1 MSNINLIVAHYN
13 ENIQW
18 INNLNESEI
27 NKIYLYSKNQD
38 YRYNLSINDKIKH
51 QYLPNIGREAH
62 TYLYHIVSNYYNLG
76 EYNIF
81 LQGSPSIRKPYENRI
96 HSLFCKPF
104 IKNKVSHSYNFSKRM
119 WPGLNKQNKLLKWRN
134 VNLLDTGKNFYEWFN
149 EYIDD
154 GKINLPYKIYFEA
167 NFAVRK
173 DKILSRSI
181 NYYSRLIDQL
191 PTNNTEAAHFLER
204 SWYYIFNLH
213 RQ

>member
-1 MSNINLIVAHYN
+1 
-13 ENIQW
+13 
-18 INNLNESEI
+18 
-27 NKIYLYSKNQD
+27 
-38 YRYNLSINDKIKH
+38 
-51 QYLPNIGREAH
+51 
-62 TYLYHIVSNYYNLG
+62 
-76 EYNIF
+76 
-81 LQGSPSIRKPYENRI
+81 
-96 HSLFCKPF
+96 
-104 IKNKVSHSYNFSKRM
+104 M